1 MKFVDQAKI
10 YISSGHGGA
19 GCVSFRREKYVPR
32 GGPDGGDG
40 GRGGDVRIEAVS
52 QKETLLRFHL
62 NQHFKAGNGR
72 PGMGRNRSG
81 EAGPDMQLDV
91 PTGTVVFDQETG
103 ELLADLAL
111 PGSVFVAA
119 KGGRGGLGNS
129 NFASGGNRTPRYAQ
143 PGEEGG
149 SSRLRLELRL
159 LADAGLLG
167 FPNVGKSTLIS
178 RVSAAKPKIADYP
191 FTTLVPNLGVVAVE
205 EDHSFILAD
214 LPGLIGGAAKG
225 AGLGHQF
232 LKHLSR
238 CAVLV
243 HILDPL
249 RIDPEDPL
257 KDLEEIKKELRAYD
271 RVLAKKPQLIAM
283 AKMDLAEGEIALSA
297 FKKARPRTK
306 IFPFSSA
313 TGRGLVDLK
322 WAIWDKI
329 SLNRE
334 KEVKELVASQN
345 RIIRKPKPVVLPEE
359 GDE

>member
-19 GCVSFRREKYVPR
+19 GCVSFRREKYIPK

-40 GRGGDVRIEAVS
+40 GRGGDVVIEALS

-72 PGMGRNRSG
+72 PGEGRRRSG
-81 EAGPDMQLDV
+81 EAGPSVRLAV
-91 PTGTVVFDQETG
+91 PPGTVVFDAETN
-103 ELLADLAL
+103 EELADLAEV
-111 PGSVFVAA
+111 GSVYVAA

-143 PGEEGG
+143 PGEEGQ
-149 SSRLRLELRL
+149 SRRLRLELRL
-159 LADAGLLG
+159 LADAGLVG
-167 FPNVGKSTLIS
+167 YPNVGKSTLIS

-205 EDHSFILAD
+205 GNREPDDHSFVLAD
-214 LPGLIGGAAKG
+214 LPGLIDGAAKG

-243 HILDPL
+243 HVLDPL
-249 RIDPEDPL
+249 RLDPEKPL
-257 KDLEEIKKELRAYD
+257 KDLESIKKELRAFD
-271 RVLAKKPQLIAM
+271 KELAKKPQLIALG
-283 AKMDLAEGEIALSA
+283 KMDLAEGPAALEVLR
-297 FKKARPRTK
+297 KARPRTK
-306 IFPFSSA
+306 FLPFSSA
-313 TGRGLVDLK
+313 TGQGLLELK
-322 WAIWDKI
+322 RAIWQYV
-329 SLNRE
+329 E
-334 KEVKELVASQN
+334 KYRLKEQQAEKPRPEV
-345 RIIRKPKPVVLPEE
+345 
-359 GDE
+359 DE

>member
-19 GCVSFRREKYVPR
+19 GCVSFRREKYIPK

-40 GRGGDVRIEAVS
+40 GRGGEVVIEAVS

-72 PGMGRNRSG
+72 PGQGRRKSG
-81 EAGPDMQLDV
+81 EAGPDVRLAV
-91 PTGTVVFDQETG
+91 PPGTVIFDADTG
-103 ELLADLAL
+103 ELLADLAE
-111 PGSVFVAA
+111 PGSVYLAA

-143 PGEEGG
+143 PGEDGQ
-149 SSRLRLELRL
+149 SRRLRLELRL
-159 LADAGLLG
+159 LADAGLVG
-167 FPNVGKSTLIS
+167 YPNVGKSTLIS

-205 EDHSFILAD
+205 GERDYDGPTFVLAD
-214 LPGLIGGAAKG
+214 LPGLIDGAAKG

-243 HILDPL
+243 HVLDPL
-249 RIDPEDPL
+249 RLDPDNPAA
-257 KDLEEIKKELRAYD
+257 DLEKIKKELRAFD
-271 RVLAKKPQLIAM
+271 RELSKKPQLIAVS
-283 AKMDLAEGEIALSA
+283 KMDLAEGRTAVEAL
-297 FKKARPRTK
+297 KKAKPRTK
-306 IFPFSSA
+306 IYPFSSA
-313 TGRGLVDLK
+313 TGEGLLELK
-322 WAIWDKI
+322 RAIWQHICKH
-329 SLNRE
+329 RE
-334 KEVKELVASQN
+334 KEAAGAAAK
-345 RIIRKPKPVVLPEE
+345 K
-359 GDE
+359 G

>member
-19 GCVSFRREKYVPR
+19 GCVSFRREKYMPK

-40 GRGGDVRIEAVS
+40 GRGGDVIIEAVS

-72 PGMGRNRSG
+72 PGQGRRRSG
-81 EAGPDMQLDV
+81 EAGPDVHLAV
-91 PTGTVVFDQETG
+91 PPGTVVFDAETD
-103 ELLADLAL
+103 ELLADLAET
-111 PGSVFVAA
+111 GAVYVAA

-143 PGEEGG
+143 PGEEGQSG
-149 SSRLRLELRL
+149 RLRLELRL
-159 LADAGLLG
+159 LADAGLVG
-167 FPNVGKSTLIS
+167 YPNVGKSTLIS

-205 EDHSFILAD
+205 GERDYSGHSFVLAD
-214 LPGLIGGAAKG
+214 LPGLIDGAAKG

-243 HILDPL
+243 HVLDPL
-249 RIDPEDPL
+249 RLDAENPGR
-257 KDLEEIKKELRAYD
+257 DLEKIKKELRAFD
-271 RVLAKKPQLIAM
+271 KDLAKKPQLISIS
-283 AKMDLAEGEIALSA
+283 KMDLAEGAAAVEALR
-297 FKKARPRTK
+297 KAKPRTK
-306 IFPFSSA
+306 FYPFSSA
-313 TGRGLVDLK
+313 TGQGLQELK
-322 WAIWDKI
+322 WAIWEHICKY
-329 SLNRE
+329 RE
-334 KEVKELVASQN
+334 RDEANGPAKE
-345 RIIRKPKPVVLPEE
+345 
-359 GDE
+359 G